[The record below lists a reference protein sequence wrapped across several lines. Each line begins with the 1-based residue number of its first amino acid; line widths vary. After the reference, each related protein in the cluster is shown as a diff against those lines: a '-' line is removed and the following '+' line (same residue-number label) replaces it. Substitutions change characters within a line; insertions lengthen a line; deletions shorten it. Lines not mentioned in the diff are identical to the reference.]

1 MTSRLLVADESITIQ
16 KIVSMAFE
24 IADVE
29 VEGIGNGQEAFDRI
43 SQFNPDIVLADVDMP
58 GLDGFELCA
67 KIKES
72 PETSSIKVLLLA
84 SDFEEFDEQRYQNC
98 GADNHISKPFKSDD
112 IVAMVKSLLGTSSGD
127 EGAVMLSGADLIE
140 EEGPIELTEKPLDV
154 DDIELPSKTLSDQNA
169 SEPKEEPTLEELLE
183 SVEKLS
189 TEGGEFSSSEDEI
202 SAEALEQP
210 LSGEGETTG
219 LTDEEPLELMKH
231 MEPMELS
238 ESPESSEP
246 VELSAEEEVVGL
258 SQEDLVEPME
268 LSEAPEPLENPVGF
282 EPEEELEVLS
292 DTDDDIMDQMI
303 RGVEELK
310 ESVQSPDSPEEEVEL
325 GSEGPQEVGE
335 VLGFTDEPEIF
346 AEIRPRKL
354 ANLNELDSTFKEI
367 VMGGGGSPAHHEEQ
381 AHPAELS
388 SLGGIV
394 PEPEDLLERIAPG
407 AFSEVGKRPATPE
420 DIEQNLDAISGFSD
434 KSQDREVSSLHYN
447 LRSENW
453 GYEAG
458 DNPFTQ
464 AIADEVKQLLQRSLG
479 SSLEKEV
486 SGLSELILK
495 TVREVVRE
503 ITPEIAR
510 RVIREEIEKIKKQD
524 MY

>member
-1 MTSRLLVADESITIQ
+1 MTFRLLVADDSITIQ

-24 IADVE
+24 TEDAE
-29 VEGIGNGQEAFDRI
+29 VEGIGDGQEAFDRI
-43 SQFNPDIVLADVDMP
+43 SQFKPDVVLADVDMP
-58 GLDGFELCA
+58 GLDGFELSA

-72 PETSSIKVLLLA
+72 PETSAIKVLLLA

-112 IVAMVKSLLGTSSGD
+112 IVAMIKSLLETSGEEAVPLAAVD
-127 EGAVMLSGADLIE
+127 LVETEG
-140 EEGPIELTEKPLDV
+140 
-154 DDIELPSKTLSDQNA
+154 DQNA
-169 SEPKEEPTLEELLE
+169 SGPDEEPSLEELLQ
-183 SVEKLS
+183 SVEELS
-189 TEGGEFSSSEDEI
+189 TEGLSGAEDEAI
-202 SAEALEQP
+202 ELADEESTEGFSDAEDKAIE
-210 LSGEGETTG
+210 
-219 LTDEEPLELMKH
+219 LTDEESMELMANIR
-231 MEPMELS
+231 PMGS
-238 ESPESSEP
+238 PESPEPPEP
-246 VELSAEEEVVGL
+246 VELSAEDEVLEEVQPLAVDDETVGL
-258 SQEDLVEPME
+258 AGEELVEPME
-268 LSEAPEPLENPVGF
+268 LSEAPEPLEDAGL
-282 EPEEELEVLS
+282 EPEAEL
-292 DTDDDIMDQMI
+292 TGNDDDIMDQMI

-310 ESVQSPDSPEEEVEL
+310 ESVQSPDSLEVEAFPFEEEEF
-325 GSEGPQEVGE
+325 GSERSRNEA
-335 VLGFTDEPEIF
+335 LAFTEEPEIF

-354 ANLNELDSTFKEI
+354 DNLDELDSTFKEI
-367 VMGGGGSPAHHEEQ
+367 VKGGGPAHHERQ

-420 DIEQNLDAISGFSD
+420 DIKENLDAICGFAD
-434 KSQDREVSSLHYN
+434 QNQDVNSLHYD
-447 LRSENW
+447 LSSENW
-453 GYEAG
+453 GHETG
-458 DNPFTQ
+458 SPFTQ
-464 AIADEVKQLLQRSLG
+464 AIADEVRQLLQRSLG

-486 SGLSELILK
+486 SGLSEAILK

>member
-1 MTSRLLVADESITIQ
+1 MTSRLLVADDSITIQ

-24 IADVE
+24 IEDVE

-58 GLDGFELCA
+58 GLDGFELSA

-112 IVAMVKSLLGTSSGD
+112 IVAMVKSLLQTSSGD
-127 EGAVMLSGADLIE
+127 EGAVMLSGADLVE
-140 EEGPIELTEKPLDV
+140 EEPQE
-154 DDIELPSKTLSDQNA
+154 
-169 SEPKEEPTLEELLE
+169 EEPSLEELLE
-183 SVEKLS
+183 AVEKLS
-189 TEGGEFSSSEDEI
+189 TEGGEFSSSDDEV

-210 LSGEGETTG
+210 LSVEDETTE
-219 LTDEEPLELMKH
+219 LTDEELI
-231 MEPMELS
+231 EPMELS
-238 ESPESSEP
+238 QSPDSPEP
-246 VELSAEEEVVGL
+246 VELSAEDEGVDL
-258 SQEDLVEPME
+258 SQENLIEPME
-268 LSEAPEPLENPVGF
+268 LPEPLEDLAGL
-282 EPEEELEVLS
+282 EPEKELAF
-292 DTDDDIMDQMI
+292 TDDDIMDQMI
-303 RGVEELK
+303 RGVEELRD
-310 ESVQSPDSPEEEVEL
+310 SVQSPDSPEEEAFPFEGEEL
-325 GSEGPQEVGE
+325 GSERPPELGE
-335 VLGFTDEPEIF
+335 VLAFTEGPEIF

-354 ANLNELDSTFKEI
+354 DNLDELDSTFKEI

-381 AHPAELS
+381 AHPTELS

-407 AFSEVGKRPATPE
+407 AFSEVGRRSATPE
-420 DIEQNLDAISGFSD
+420 NIKENLDAISGFSD
-434 KSQDREVSSLHYN
+434 QSQDREVSSLHYN
-447 LRSENW
+447 MRSENW

-486 SGLSELILK
+486 SGLSEAILK

>member
-1 MTSRLLVADESITIQ
+1 MTSRLLVADDSITIQ

-24 IADVE
+24 IEDVE

-58 GLDGFELCA
+58 GLDGFELSA

-72 PETSSIKVLLLA
+72 PETSAIKVLLLA

-112 IVAMVKSLLGTSSGD
+112 IFAMVKSLLQTSSGD
-127 EGAVMLSGADLIE
+127 EGAVMLSGADLVE
-140 EEGPIELTEKPLDV
+140 EEPQE
-154 DDIELPSKTLSDQNA
+154 
-169 SEPKEEPTLEELLE
+169 EEPSLEELLE
-183 SVEKLS
+183 AVEKLS
-189 TEGGEFSSSEDEI
+189 TEGGEFSSSDDEV

-210 LSGEGETTG
+210 LSVEDETTE
-219 LTDEEPLELMKH
+219 LTDEELI
-231 MEPMELS
+231 EPMELS
-238 ESPESSEP
+238 QSPDSPEP
-246 VELSAEEEVVGL
+246 VELSAEDEGVDL
-258 SQEDLVEPME
+258 SQENLIEPME
-268 LSEAPEPLENPVGF
+268 LPEPLEDLAGL
-282 EPEEELEVLS
+282 EPEKELAF
-292 DTDDDIMDQMI
+292 TDDDIMDQMI
-303 RGVEELK
+303 RGVEELRD
-310 ESVQSPDSPEEEVEL
+310 SVQSPDSPEEEAFPFEGEEL
-325 GSEGPQEVGE
+325 GSERPPELGE
-335 VLGFTDEPEIF
+335 VLAFTEGPEIF

-354 ANLNELDSTFKEI
+354 DNLDELDSTFKEI
-367 VMGGGGSPAHHEEQ
+367 VMGGSPAHHEEQ
-381 AHPAELS
+381 AHSAELS

-394 PEPEDLLERIAPG
+394 PEPENLLERIAPG

-420 DIEQNLDAISGFSD
+420 DIKENLDAISGFSD
-434 KSQDREVSSLHYN
+434 QSQDREVSSLHYN
-447 LRSENW
+447 MRSENW

-486 SGLSELILK
+486 SGLSEAILK

>member
-1 MTSRLLVADESITIQ
+1 
-16 KIVSMAFE
+16 MAN
-24 IADVE
+24 IK
-29 VEGIGNGQEAFDRI
+29 
-43 SQFNPDIVLADVDMP
+43 PM
-58 GLDGFELCA
+58 GL
-67 KIKES
+67 
-72 PETSSIKVLLLA
+72 P
-84 SDFEEFDEQRYQNC
+84 
-98 GADNHISKPFKSDD
+98 
-112 IVAMVKSLLGTSSGD
+112 
-127 EGAVMLSGADLIE
+127 
-140 EEGPIELTEKPLDV
+140 
-154 DDIELPSKTLSDQNA
+154 
-169 SEPKEEPTLEELLE
+169 
-183 SVEKLS
+183 
-189 TEGGEFSSSEDEI
+189 
-202 SAEALEQP
+202 
-210 LSGEGETTG
+210 
-219 LTDEEPLELMKH
+219 
-231 MEPMELS
+231 
-238 ESPESSEP
+238 
-246 VELSAEEEVVGL
+246 
-258 SQEDLVEPME
+258 
-268 LSEAPEPLENPVGF
+268 EAPEPLENPVGL
-282 EPEEELEVLS
+282 EPEEEVEVLS

-335 VLGFTDEPEIF
+335 VLGFTDESEIF

-354 ANLNELDSTFKEI
+354 DNLNELDSTFKEI

-407 AFSEVGKRPATPE
+407 AFSKVGKRPTTPE
-420 DIEQNLDAISGFSD
+420 DIKQNLDAISGFSD

-486 SGLSELILK
+486 SGLSEAILK

>member
-24 IADVE
+24 IEDVE

-202 SAEALEQP
+202 SAEALEHP
-210 LSGEGETTG
+210 LSGEDETTE
-219 LTDEEPLELMKH
+219 LTDEESLELMKR
-231 MEPMELS
+231 MK
-238 ESPESSEP
+238 
-246 VELSAEEEVVGL
+246 
-258 SQEDLVEPME
+258 PME
-268 LSEAPEPLENPVGF
+268 LSEAAEPLENPVGF

-354 ANLNELDSTFKEI
+354 DNLDELDSTFKEI

-407 AFSEVGKRPATPE
+407 ACSEVGKRPATPE

-486 SGLSELILK
+486 SGLSEAILK